1 VPGLALKI
9 ITDSA
14 ADLPPDFVSRHGIEV
29 VPLMVYHGE
38 REYEDGV
45 TLQPAEL
52 FAGMRDGQ
60 TYKTSQPLYGRFEAA
75 FRRLAE
81 NGDEGLY
88 IAFSSELSGTHQTSL
103 LVRQAVLDEHPSLE
117 LDIVDSKCASL
128 GLGLVVRYAAEL
140 AAGGASRLEVVQAVQ
155 AWSRRMEHIFTVDRL
170 EYLVRGGRVSP
181 VAAFIGGLLNIK
193 PILHVEAGK
202 LVPLEKV
209 RGRKKVFA
217 RILDLMEERGTE
229 LRGQTIGISHG
240 DDPEAAQELRDMI
253 EARFGCDRFFV
264 SSIGSAIGAHAGPGT
279 IALFFLNDRR

>member
-1 VPGLALKI
+1 MALKI

-14 ADLPPDFVSRHGIEV
+14 ADLPQDFISQHGIEV
-29 VPLMVYHGE
+29 VPLMVYHGD
-38 REYEDGV
+38 REFEDGV
-45 TLQPAEL
+45 TLAPAEL
-52 FAGMRDGQ
+52 FAGMRDGR

-75 FRRLAE
+75 FRGLAE
-81 NGDEGLY
+81 RGDEGIY

-103 LVRQAVLDEHPSLE
+103 LVRQAVQEEHPHLG

-140 AAGGASRLEVVQAVQ
+140 AAGGATRLEIAQAVE
-155 AWSRRMEHIFTVDRL
+155 AWTRKMEHIFTVDNL

-193 PILHVEAGK
+193 PILHVEGGK

-229 LRGQTIGISHG
+229 LQGQTIGISHG
-240 DDPEAAQELRDMI
+240 DDLEAAMELRGMI
-253 EARFGCDRFFV
+253 ESRFGCDRFFV